1 VGQSIFAPY
10 NASERPFVITM
21 DPERQRKRPGIN
33 VKRLLFCPSFQA
45 HRPAL
50 IRRALLSA
58 YASPLGRDDKEN
70 LK

>member
-1 VGQSIFAPY
+1 
-10 NASERPFVITM
+10 M

-33 VKRLLFCPSFQA
+33 VKRFLFCLCFQA
-45 HRPAL
+45 PRPAL